1 MAKLKIKGWDT
12 GVNKKR
18 MTEILIEKLMLT
30 EDQSDELLDAVSAGQ
45 TISLDIEDDA
55 LADDLRN
62 ELSEV
67 GALIDLE

>member
-12 GVNKKR
+12 GVNKMR

-30 EDQSDELLDAVSAGQ
+30 EDQSEELLNAVSAGQ
-45 TISLDIEDDA
+45 TISLDVEDDA
-55 LADDLRN
+55 IAEDLHN

-67 GALIDLE
+67 GALIVLD